1 MLPASLEQL
10 VQELSK
16 LPSIGRKTAKRL
28 AFSIL
33 EKPEAETRSLAESII
48 QAKRNISTCNICY
61 GLSEETVCTI
71 CNSTKRNQKTICI
84 VEEPKN
90 IYTIEKG
97 NFYYGLYHVLHG
109 AISPIHGVSP
119 DHLRIKEL
127 EARVIN
133 TDVQEIIIATNPTI
147 EGEATA
153 HYLTDLLKDRVKI
166 ISRIARGIPSGSDM
180 EFADSVTLTRAFEGR
195 TDYFRN
201 N

>member
-1 MLPASLEQL
+1 MLPLSLEQL
-10 VQELSK
+10 IQELSK

-33 EKPEAETRSLAESII
+33 EKPDREAHHLAEAIV
-48 QAKRNISTCNICY
+48 QAKQNISSCNICY
-61 GLSEETVCTI
+61 GLSEETVCSI
-71 CNSTKRNQKTICI
+71 CANPKRNQDIICI

-97 NFYYGLYHVLHG
+97 GFYFGVYHVLHG

-119 DHLRIKEL
+119 DHLKIREL
-127 EARVIN
+127 ESRIQN
-133 TDVQEIIIATNPTI
+133 TAPKEVIIATNPTI

-153 HYLTDLLKDRVKI
+153 HYLTDLLQDRVNI

-195 TDYFRN
+195 TDYFRSQ
-201 N
+201 